1 VLGQL
6 GTLASVVFPAYVQ
19 VMLIVPVMG
28 MDVIVNW
35 VAAAPLDGMVTLVA
49 EMEKAVLA
57 SVDALEIPQL
67 KARMTA
73 ERRTRR

>member
-1 VLGQL
+1 
-6 GTLASVVFPAYVQ
+6 
-19 VMLIVPVMG
+19 MG